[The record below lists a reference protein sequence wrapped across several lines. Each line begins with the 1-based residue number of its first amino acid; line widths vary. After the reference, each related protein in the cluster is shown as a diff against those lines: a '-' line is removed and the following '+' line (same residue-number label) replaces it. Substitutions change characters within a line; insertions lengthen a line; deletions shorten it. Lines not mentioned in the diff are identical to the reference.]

1 MLSVCLYTGPA
12 SVTNLS
18 TYEVE
23 NKYLQQTHLRFYLLG
38 TLYLLSLLFITVIII
53 FYFST
58 PDRVDEMNFWN
69 PKFCGF
75 DI

>member
-23 NKYLQQTHLRFYLLG
+23 NKYLQQTQRIYLLG
-38 TLYLLSLLFITVIII
+38 RFIFIG
-53 FYFST
+53 
-58 PDRVDEMNFWN
+58 N
-69 PKFCGF
+69 
-75 DI
+75 DIVC